1 MRSFASFASIAA
13 LAFASFTS
21 AAPIIK
27 ADAGTIVAAD
37 VPGVAAVGAGADV
50 AAVVAVPK
58 MLRRQGE
65 VEFESIPEILS
76 SVIDNVTP
84 IIEELGALT
93 EADAT
98 IDIITPLAV
107 AIVDVLN
114 EAIGKVNNLVG
125 QPIETILGTV
135 EGTLDI
141 AAVAQLLGSLLTLV
155 FTTLSTVLKITGA
168 VTGGD
173 LFIILSNIGDVL
185 GQLIQAVLAIVA
197 SVVGGLL
204 EALLP
209 LVGSILPIVTGL
221 GLNTLGGLLGGVLG
235 GNGGLVGG
243 VLGGAL

>member
-1 MRSFASFASIAA
+1 MRSFASFASVAA

-27 ADAGTIVAAD
+27 ADVSTIVAAD
-37 VPGVAAVGAGADV
+37 VPGVTAVGVGADV
-50 AAVVAVPK
+50 AAVVSVPK
-58 MLRRQGE
+58 VLRRQGE
-65 VEFESIPEILS
+65 VEFESIPEILA

-84 IIEELGALT
+84 IVEELGALT
-93 EADAT
+93 EVDAT

-107 AIVDVLN
+107 AIVDILN

-141 AAVAQLLGSLLTLV
+141 ASVAQLLGSLLTLV
-155 FTTLSTVLKITGA
+155 FTTLNTVLRITGA
-168 VTGGD
+168 VAGGD
-173 LFIILSNIGDVL
+173 LFIILLNVGVVL
-185 GQLIQAVLAIVA
+185 GQLVQVVLAIVA

-235 GNGGLVGG
+235 GNGGLIGG